1 MIAHLLVLILIVLG
15 QNKIDASIINATPC
29 PIEKSVPNIISTHME
44 TISPMVTRATVINPI
59 STAVAPINSA
69 AFFNLEHV
77 LRRFFVLDRFN
88 FFCFVDSENPD
99 VEVEFLSEV
108 TQVFELL

>member
-44 TISPMVTRATVINPI
+44 TISPMVTINPI
-59 STAVAPINSA
+59 STAIAPINSA

-88 FFCFVDSENPD
+88 FFCFVDSENSD

>member
-1 MIAHLLVLILIVLG
+1 MFAHLLVLILIVLG

-88 FFCFVDSENPD
+88 FLVDSENSD